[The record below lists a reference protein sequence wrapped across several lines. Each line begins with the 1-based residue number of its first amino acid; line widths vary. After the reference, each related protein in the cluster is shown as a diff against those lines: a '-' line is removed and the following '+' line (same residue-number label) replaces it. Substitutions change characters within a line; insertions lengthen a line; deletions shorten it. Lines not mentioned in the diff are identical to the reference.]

1 MIKTE
6 IMKRFIPIIIAAALA
21 LAAGCDKLPLQK
33 SYSYDPV
40 PLDPHQNMTCWEYIC
55 SSGDLT
61 SMRKAI
67 EMCGMQD
74 YYSGNGEKY
83 TFLLLDETAFA
94 TYILPGMEVG
104 TVEEADPSELRDILM
119 FHIIYGEYDSYNGTL
134 SYDPIHVIT
143 LWQSLDAVMTIKLN
157 DDDTLSNKRQDK
169 VTFMDQCGS
178 STVVYATTSDLLMT
192 NGPAHILSRNCVYV
206 D

>member
-1 MIKTE
+1 MIKTD

-74 YYSGNGEKY
+74 YYSGNGEKH

-104 TVEEADPSELRDILM
+104 TVA
-119 FHIIYGEYDSYNGTL
+119 
-134 SYDPIHVIT
+134 
-143 LWQSLDAVMTIKLN
+143 
-157 DDDTLSNKRQDK
+157 LSNKRQDK

-178 STVVYATTSDLLMT
+178 SIVVYATTSDLLMT